1 VLSHKRFFIVV
12 SLLTAAS
19 VSVLPLGSYS
29 PVAGASQIS
38 PQAVTL
44 SDGVQAT
51 EVVTSS
57 RLSCALSDGTVVCW
71 GSTYYGVLGDG
82 VTQSGSR
89 DYPKAVSSTN
99 GFSNSSV
106 TSVVAGSNSVCAL
119 EGGSVFCWGVNSSG
133 QLGDG
138 STTNSAVPV
147 KVSDNATS
155 GFVNQDIVAV
165 GAGDQMACAVRD
177 VPSVGDRLFCWGEN
191 FSTNSDDP
199 DLLSPA
205 LVTAGPD
212 FVNDGSEDITA
223 MAFGSS
229 NICVLV
235 DGSVSCWGNSDG
247 MLLGRSGLVDQVNYS
262 FEQPRKVEP
271 NGDFANSG
279 VTVLAAE
286 DRTACAIEAGE
297 VFCWGSNESGALGN
311 GVDAVARDDY
321 EELAQKVSDNS
332 DAGFANASVTSVA
345 VGGAGYGG
353 PTACAVASGSAF
365 CWGNDGVDGAPS
377 GSILSLVGPDT
388 CADAGYAGNSDEC
401 AKKPVKVADGEM
413 VNESIDSGSKAID
426 LSSEHVCTIKSS
438 TVFCWGSPG
447 EGQRGM
453 AGGFL
458 GPDDTPLPWMVYDT
472 AKPSV
477 TAIDPVEF
485 GAGDTITL
493 TGDGLLSS
501 TRIWV
506 DGNEYVDAGNVCVV
520 SAASGDSLTCT
531 FGDDLTNGDSMSV
544 SNMRALSTRTYTNG
558 EVDDGLPDYSWTG
571 LTPIPDLLLG
581 QCANDSIGVRIPDAP
596 AGLATVWVNA
606 IVDMDFL
613 YAQSELS
620 PVDVPVDFETV
631 ISTFT
636 KSEWDPENQVPVETQ
651 VAIPKGVE
659 LELGVTL
666 QDSDG
671 SSLTR
676 AMSGTVTIVE
686 GRLSTSC
693 PLVDPPADDSSD
705 SDESTSDDAASDES
719 TSDESA
725 SDDTTSSDE
734 SASDSDESSSV
745 PVGVVAPG
753 DGVVSSLV
761 TESNAS
767 TFVRNPGEVSLV
779 DGDGNPVIGELV
791 RVSDEVGSVPAASR
805 TPEQVAQIR
814 SEAVALVEALS
825 SRAPE
830 GSDVPVRVVETETG
844 ANLSGLVTDPADGT
858 SDLPVPVED
867 VVLLVTDEQ
876 ALLLGGADG
885 PADPADLRGGVLELG
900 PDGEVSAV
908 AYGLT
913 PGALGELVVMSS
925 PTLMGTFTVG
935 ADGSFQGQ
943 AALPS
948 TLAAG
953 SHTVVLAVDGLVASA
968 GVVVT
973 GEVTLPVTGS
983 GSSSV
988 PWAVLVVATG
998 ALAVLMIRRRV
1009 VV

>member
-1 VLSHKRFFIVV
+1 
-12 SLLTAAS
+12 
-19 VSVLPLGSYS
+19 
-29 PVAGASQIS
+29 
-38 PQAVTL
+38 
-44 SDGVQAT
+44 
-51 EVVTSS
+51 
-57 RLSCALSDGTVVCW
+57 
-71 GSTYYGVLGDG
+71 
-82 VTQSGSR
+82 
-89 DYPKAVSSTN
+89 
-99 GFSNSSV
+99 
-106 TSVVAGSNSVCAL
+106 
-119 EGGSVFCWGVNSSG
+119 
-133 QLGDG
+133 
-138 STTNSAVPV
+138 
-147 KVSDNATS
+147 
-155 GFVNQDIVAV
+155 
-165 GAGDQMACAVRD
+165 M
-177 VPSVGDRLFCWGEN
+177 
-191 FSTNSDDP
+191 
-199 DLLSPA
+199 
-205 LVTAGPD
+205 
-212 FVNDGSEDITA
+212 
-223 MAFGSS
+223 
-229 NICVLV
+229 
-235 DGSVSCWGNSDG
+235 
-247 MLLGRSGLVDQVNYS
+247 
-262 FEQPRKVEP
+262 
-271 NGDFANSG
+271 
-279 VTVLAAE
+279 LAAE

-311 GVDAVARDDY
+311 GVDAVGRNDY

-388 CADAGYAGNSDEC
+388 CADAGYVGNSDEC

-438 TVFCWGSPG
+438 TVFCWGSTG

-453 AGGFL
+453 AGGSL

-506 DGNEYVDAGNVCVV
+506 DGNEYDDAGNVCVV

-558 EVDDGLPDYSWTG
+558 EFDDGLPDYSWTG

-636 KSEWDPENQVPVETQ
+636 KSEWDPENQVSVETQ

-659 LELGVTL
+659 LELGVAL

-676 AMSGTVTIVE
+676 AMSGTVTIVD
-686 GRLSTSC
+686 GGSSTSC
-693 PLVDPPADDSSD
+693 PLVDPPADNSPDSDEPTTDDAASD
-705 SDESTSDDAASDES
+705 SDESTSDESSSESDDTASD
-719 TSDESA
+719 
-725 SDDTTSSDE
+725 SDDTTSDDA
-734 SASDSDESSSV
+734 ASDSDESTSSSV

-753 DGVVSSLV
+753 DGVVSERV
-761 TESNAS
+761 TESNAL
-767 TFVRNPGEVSLV
+767 TFVRSPGEVSLV

-825 SRAPE
+825 LRAPE

-900 PDGEVSAV
+900 PDGEVSAL

-913 PGALGELVVMSS
+913 PGASGELVVMSS

-953 SHTVVLAVDGLVASA
+953 AHTVVLAVDGLVASA

-973 GEVTLPVTGS
+973 GEETLPVTGS
-983 GSSSV
+983 GSSLV
-988 PWAVLVVATG
+988 PWAVLVVAAG